1 MRQLKAKV
9 VFYDEDTG
17 KILDEYDEAVI
28 VGDKGD
34 IIITDSPKGR
44 AVLFSKDILKDGK
57 FFKGP
62 IRLLLYAMSLAYPDT
77 SEVVIL
83 PDKAVK
89 ELGITKKTFYRWL
102 KVLLSKGH
110 LIRLANNVYRL
121 NLVKDN

>member
-1 MRQLKAKV
+1 MNQLKTKV

-34 IIITDSPKGR
+34 IIITDGPEGR

-102 KVLLSKGH
+102 KILLSKGH